1 RADLIAILSTGCLA
15 ICLCPQF
22 LRELKS
28 WKIRY
33 FTMTALSPASDTA
46 PLNRI
51 RVVLVETSHP
61 GNVGSAARAM
71 KTMGLSNMVIVNPRL
86 PAPQH
91 DAQAVALA
99 SGATDVLQTA
109 KVVATLQ
116 EALADVVYAVGFTAR
131 KRELT
136 HPHVGLR
143 EAAGLV
149 MSQLAAQT
157 HSPVALVFGNE
168 AMCLSNDDVDR
179 CQLLASVPAN
189 PVYSSLNLA
198 QTVQVAAYEMMM
210 ASGSFTLAPDVARES
225 ATAGEIEALIKHLEF
240 AAIESGFLDPNS
252 PKRFMTR
259 MRRLATR
266 AGLEREDVAILR
278 GLISSLQKP
287 VRRNIPTT

>member
-1 RADLIAILSTGCLA
+1 
-15 ICLCPQF
+15 
-22 LRELKS
+22 
-28 WKIRY
+28 
-33 FTMTALSPASDTA
+33 MTATPTA
-46 PLNRI
+46 LGAAALTRI
-51 RVVLVETSHP
+51 RVILVETSHP

-71 KTMGLSNMVIVNPRL
+71 KTMGLSDMVIVNPRL

-91 DAQAVALA
+91 DAQAIALA
-99 SGATDVLQTA
+99 SGATDVLA
-109 KVVATLQ
+109 AARIVATLQ
-116 EALADVVYAVGFTAR
+116 DALHDVVYAVGFTAR

-136 HPHVGLR
+136 HRHVGLR

-149 MSQLAAQT
+149 MSELACQA
-157 HSPVALVFGNE
+157 HAPVALVFGNE

-179 CQLLASVPAN
+179 CHLLASVPAN

-210 ASGSFTLAPDVARES
+210 ASGCFPVAPDITRET
-225 ATAGEIEALIKHLEF
+225 ATSGEIEALIKHLEL

-266 AGLEREDVAILR
+266 STLEPEEVALLR
-278 GLISSLQKP
+278 GLIASFQKSSSRK
-287 VRRNIPTT
+287 ISST

>member
-1 RADLIAILSTGCLA
+1 
-15 ICLCPQF
+15 
-22 LRELKS
+22 
-28 WKIRY
+28 
-33 FTMTALSPASDTA
+33 MTALSPASDTA

-210 ASGSFTLAPDVARES
+210 ASGSFAVAPDVPRES
-225 ATAGEIEALIKHLEF
+225 ATSGEIEALIKHLEF

-266 AGLEREDVAILR
+266 AGLEREEVAILR

>member
-1 RADLIAILSTGCLA
+1 
-15 ICLCPQF
+15 
-22 LRELKS
+22 
-28 WKIRY
+28 
-33 FTMTALSPASDTA
+33 
-46 PLNRI
+46 
-51 RVVLVETSHP
+51 VVE
-61 GNVGSAARAM
+61 
-71 KTMGLSNMVIVNPRL
+71 
-86 PAPQH
+86 
-91 DAQAVALA
+91 
-99 SGATDVLQTA
+99 
-109 KVVATLQ
+109 TLQ

-136 HPHVGLR
+136 HSHVGLR

-149 MSQLAAQT
+149 MSQLATQADA
-157 HSPVALVFGNE
+157 PVALVFGNE

-210 ASGSFTLAPDVARES
+210 ASGSFAVAPDVVRES
-225 ATAGEIEALIKHLEF
+225 ATAGEIEALIKHLEL

-266 AGLEREDVAILR
+266 ATLEPEEVAILR
-278 GLISSLQKP
+278 GLISSFQKP
-287 VRRNIPTT
+287 NTRKIPST

>member
-1 RADLIAILSTGCLA
+1 
-15 ICLCPQF
+15 
-22 LRELKS
+22 
-28 WKIRY
+28 
-33 FTMTALSPASDTA
+33 MTALSPASDTA

-99 SGATDVLQTA
+99 AGATDVLQTA
-109 KVVATLQ
+109 KVVGTLQ

-210 ASGSFTLAPDVARES
+210 ASGSFAVAPDVPRES
-225 ATAGEIEALIKHLEF
+225 ATSGEIEALIKHLEF

-266 AGLEREDVAILR
+266 AGLEREEVAILR